1 MLLQP
6 TTSNLPLRRHS
17 HGNLSSS
24 LSSNFSYSVSFPFGF
39 SDLTNFKPIS
49 IHKNPVFTCSIS
61 QVYSYGTMDYEK
73 RPIVKWVT
81 VYKRISFMQD
91 PNMGSGSV
99 LNQWEKENK
108 MLSKW
113 ELCKIIKELR
123 KFGRHKFA
131 LEVKRPKFL
140 FSASIKYSVL
150 LA

>member
-1 MLLQP
+1 
-6 TTSNLPLRRHS
+6 
-17 HGNLSSS
+17 
-24 LSSNFSYSVSFPFGF
+24 
-39 SDLTNFKPIS
+39 
-49 IHKNPVFTCSIS
+49 
-61 QVYSYGTMDYEK
+61 MDYEK

-131 LEVKRPKFL
+131 LEVKRPKF
-140 FSASIKYSVL
+140 FMFC
-150 LA
+150 